1 MGTGLPFSEEDRL
14 TQRAIEGQSG
24 VIRDLLV
31 EQRETNRLLRKLAG
45 EPEDRGPAERAAEEK
60 ATQAREAAEERSAQ
74 ASHTREVSEQQ
85 AAQAR
90 VQKTERWR
98 QKAERRQEAL
108 RRRLAGSRLGLTQRR
123 DSPRS
128 RKRPG

>member
-1 MGTGLPFSEEDRL
+1 MGTGMPFSEEEL
-14 TQRAIEGQSG
+14 STQRAIEGQSG

-45 EPEDRGPAERAAEEK
+45 EPEDRGPSERTAEQK
-60 ATQAREAAEERSAQ
+60 TTQAREAAQAQ

-108 RRRLAGSRLGLTQRR
+108 RRRLTGSRLGLTQRG